1 MLTRPALGSAEQW
14 VCGTPSP
21 GSEARP
27 LTLEV
32 SFGLLGVT
40 GTSHLPVPQPSSHVC
55 ITSVFGRLSTLPL
68 CINFWR
74 DPEVSD

>member
-27 LTLEV
+27 LTLE
-32 SFGLLGVT
+32 
-40 GTSHLPVPQPSSHVC
+40 VPQPSSHVC